1 MRTFL
6 VLLVAAAAIYA
17 LFCGALFVVQRR
29 IIYAPDTAPPDRF
42 AAGAADVAEVR
53 YRSGDGLDLLAWSL
67 APVPAGGFTVLYL
80 HGNAGNIGGRGGRI
94 ARFRKLGC
102 GVLMPEYR
110 GYGGNP
116 GEPTEAGLYADSVGA
131 YTYLRAQGVDPARIL
146 VWGESLGTGL
156 ATMLAAE
163 HPAAALLLESPY
175 TSMADIA
182 RDRYPFVPVDL
193 LLQDRLDA
201 LSRIAAVR
209 APVLVMQGGR
219 DTIVPPAMGK
229 RILAAATAPKELWH
243 VAESGHNDL
252 ADHGAVEAAAAFVAR
267 HVPAP

>member
-1 MRTFL
+1 
-6 VLLVAAAAIYA
+6 
-17 LFCGALFVVQRR
+17 
-29 IIYAPDTAPPDRF
+29 
-42 AAGAADVAEVR
+42 
-53 YRSGDGLDLLAWSL
+53 
-67 APVPAGGFTVLYL
+67 
-80 HGNAGNIGGRGGRI
+80 
-94 ARFRKLGC
+94 LGW

-116 GEPTEAGLYADSVGA
+116 GEPTEAGLTADAAGA
-131 YTYLRAQGVDPARIL
+131 YAYLRAQGVDPTQIL
-146 VWGESLGTGL
+146 LWGESLGTGL
-156 ATMLAAE
+156 ATRLAAE
-163 HPAAALLLESPY
+163 HPVAALLLESPY

-193 LLQDRLDA
+193 LLKDRLDA

-219 DTIVPPAMGK
+219 DTVVPPEMG
-229 RILAAATAPKELWH
+229 RRMLAATTAPKELWH

-252 ADHGAVEAAAAFVAR
+252 ADHGAVEAAASFVAR